1 VSIFRLRDGRIAH
14 AWALEDTLS
23 RLQQLGLA

>member
-1 VSIFRLRDGRIAH
+1 VSIFRLRDGRIIQV
-14 AWALEDTLS
+14 WSLEDTLG

>member
-1 VSIFRLRDGRIAH
+1 LRDGRIIH
-14 AWALEDTLS
+14 MWSLEDTLG